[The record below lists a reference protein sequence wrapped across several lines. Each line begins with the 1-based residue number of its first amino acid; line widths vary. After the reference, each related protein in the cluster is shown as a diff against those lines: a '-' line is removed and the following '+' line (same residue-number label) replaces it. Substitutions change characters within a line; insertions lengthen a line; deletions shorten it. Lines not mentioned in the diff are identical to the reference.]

1 VSFKASIASSGRWS
15 LISSISS
22 GDRLMKLVDAILVG
36 ALGGGNSCSE
46 GDFRMPKAGYECR
59 NEVV

>member
-1 VSFKASIASSGRWS
+1 
-15 LISSISS
+15 
-22 GDRLMKLVDAILVG
+22 MKSVDAILVG